1 MLYLYSA
8 SYRKKESSRKKKLN
22 KPGKNAE
29 NVSFWT
35 QNYVTDE
42 LNLKNDVIFV

>member
-8 SYRKKESSRKKKLN
+8 SYRKKESSRKKRN
-22 KPGKNAE
+22 KPGKIAK